1 MCESLFPL
9 IAQEKTDLGLQHS
22 LTSLLIGLPDKLC
35 QALQQK
41 YIESAPHL
49 TAVRILNESLIE
61 PLTKRETQVMALVK
75 KGLSNKEIAE
85 TLFISLNTL
94 KVHIRNLYGKMGVDN
109 RTQAL
114 LKMNQ

>member
-1 MCESLFPL
+1 
-9 IAQEKTDLGLQHS
+9 
-22 LTSLLIGLPDKLC
+22 
-35 QALQQK
+35 
-41 YIESAPHL
+41 
-49 TAVRILNESLIE
+49 
-61 PLTKRETQVMALVK
+61 MALVK
-75 KGLSNKEIAE
+75 KGLSNKEIAQ

>member
-1 MCESLFPL
+1 
-9 IAQEKTDLGLQHS
+9 
-22 LTSLLIGLPDKLC
+22 
-35 QALQQK
+35 
-41 YIESAPHL
+41 
-49 TAVRILNESLIE
+49 LIE

-75 KGLSNKEIAE
+75 KGLSNKEIAQ